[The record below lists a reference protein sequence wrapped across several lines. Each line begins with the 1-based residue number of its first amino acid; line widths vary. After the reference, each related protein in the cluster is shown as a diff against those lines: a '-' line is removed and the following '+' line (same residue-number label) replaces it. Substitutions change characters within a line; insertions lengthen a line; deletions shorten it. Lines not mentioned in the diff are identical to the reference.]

1 MPSHHTVRC
10 ASTAGRATAF
20 QSSRADEAL
29 RTVARG
35 TLTLHLH
42 AHRGMRA
49 GRLSVACKLPHAAY
63 CCESLRG
70 VVCRA
75 VCAGSLDAD
84 KRVGQAWVE
93 GQTQLA
99 GKAVRISVQL
109 SLGGAAFG
117 VAVGVIVTS
126 WLRTMFDNRM
136 AEITLT
142 VRFLLQYKTKVEIHV
157 LQTAL
162 SPGFNGCVFRRP
174 QAAPRGLS
182 ACLWP
187 FMRPALLYKTCELGL
202 LQGSGLD
209 GESEQIENDAPESWQ
224 RIPNSGGLHWKN
236 VKKGSS
242 PT

>member
-1 MPSHHTVRC
+1 M
-10 ASTAGRATAF
+10 
-20 QSSRADEAL
+20 
-29 RTVARG
+29 ARG

-49 GRLSVACKLPHAAY
+49 GRLSVACKLPYAAY

-70 VVCRA
+70 VICRA

-142 VRFLLQYKTKVEIHV
+142 VRFLLQYKTKLCRLDLMVCFPPP
-157 LQTAL
+157 
-162 SPGFNGCVFRRP
+162 PGCSSGSQRMPLAFHEAG
-174 QAAPRGLS
+174 
-182 ACLWP
+182 
-187 FMRPALLYKTCELGL
+187 PAYKTCELGL

-224 RIPNSGGLHWKN
+224 RVPNSGGLHWEN